1 MPIGKNAINRVKNNG
16 YSNVESKAP
25 DMENSVIAN
34 PDPQVVEKMVK
45 PVEEKT
51 AKKAPAKKPAAKK
64 APTKKEAAPVTKAPT
79 KKPAAKKAPTKKE
92 AAPVTEAPAKK
103 PAAKKAPAKK
113 TPANDGFKRVE
124 VGGQMPY
131 YLL

>member
-16 YSNVESKAP
+16 YSNVETSAP

-51 AKKAPAKKPAAKK
+51 AKKAPAKKTAAKK
-64 APTKKEAAPVTKAPT
+64 APA
-79 KKPAAKKAPTKKE
+79 
-92 AAPVTEAPAKK
+92 TE
-103 PAAKKAPAKK
+103 APAKK
-113 TPANDGFKRVE
+113 TPAKKPAVKKAPANEGFKRVE
-124 VGGQMPY
+124 VGNEMPY

>member
-16 YSNVESKAP
+16 YSNVETSAP

-34 PDPQVVEKMVK
+34 PDPQTVEKMIK

-51 AKKAPAKKPAAKK
+51 AKKAPAKK
-64 APTKKEAAPVTKAPT
+64 
-79 KKPAAKKAPTKKE
+79 
-92 AAPVTEAPAKK
+92 
-103 PAAKKAPAKK
+103 APAKK
-113 TPANDGFKRVE
+113 TETAPAQAPKKASTKKAPVKKATEIDGFKRVE
-124 VGGQMPY
+124 VGGDMPY

>member
-1 MPIGKNAINRVKNNG
+1 MPIGKNAIKRVKNNG
-16 YSNVESKAP
+16 YSNVETSAP

-51 AKKAPAKKPAAKK
+51 AKKAATKK
-64 APTKKEAAPVTKAPT
+64 AT
-79 KKPAAKKAPTKKE
+79 
-92 AAPVTEAPAKK
+92 
-103 PAAKKAPAKK
+103 AKKAPAKK
-113 TPANDGFKRVE
+113 EEATPVAEAPENKPAKKPAVKKAPVKDGFARVE
-124 VGGQMPY
+124 VGAQMPY

>member
-16 YSNVESKAP
+16 YSNVETSAP

-51 AKKAPAKKPAAKK
+51 AKKAPVKK
-64 APTKKEAAPVTKAPT
+64 APAKCEEAAPVAQAP
-79 KKPAAKKAPTKKE
+79 
-92 AAPVTEAPAKK
+92 
-103 PAAKKAPAKK
+103 KKAPAKK
-113 TPANDGFKRVE
+113 VAKKAPQKDGFERVE
-124 VGGQMPY
+124 VGSSMPY

>member
-1 MPIGKNAINRVKNNG
+1 MPIGTNAINRVKNNG
-16 YSNVESKAP
+16 YSNVETSAP

-51 AKKAPAKKPAAKK
+51 AKKAPAKKTTAKK
-64 APTKKEAAPVTKAPT
+64 AP
-79 KKPAAKKAPTKKE
+79 AKKAE
-92 AAPVTEAPAKK
+92 ATPAEAPAKK
-103 PAAKKAPAKK
+103 PAAKKAPA
-113 TPANDGFKRVE
+113 NDGFKRVE
-124 VGGQMPY
+124 VGNDMPY

>member
-51 AKKAPAKKPAAKK
+51 VKKTPAKKTASKKAPAKKAEAPTAETPAKK
-64 APTKKEAAPVTKAPT
+64 T
-79 KKPAAKKAPTKKE
+79 
-92 AAPVTEAPAKK
+92 PAKK
-103 PAAKKAPAKK
+103 PAVKKA
-113 TPANDGFKRVE
+113 PANDGFKRVE
-124 VGGQMPY
+124 VGNEMPY

>member
-16 YSNVESKAP
+16 YSNVETSAP

-51 AKKAPAKKPAAKK
+51 AKKAPAKKTTAKK
-64 APTKKEAAPVTKAPT
+64 AP
-79 KKPAAKKAPTKKE
+79 AKKAE
-92 AAPVTEAPAKK
+92 ATPAEAPAKK
-103 PAAKKAPAKK
+103 PAAKKAPA
-113 TPANDGFKRVE
+113 NDGFKRVE
-124 VGGQMPY
+124 VGNDMPY

>member
-1 MPIGKNAINRVKNNG
+1 MPIGKNAIKRVKNNG
-16 YSNVESKAP
+16 YSNVETSAP

-45 PVEEKT
+45 PVAEKTAKKAPAKKSTATKAT

-64 APTKKEAAPVTKAPT
+64 APEKE
-79 KKPAAKKAPTKKE
+79 
-92 AAPVTEAPAKK
+92 
-103 PAAKKAPAKK
+103 
-113 TPANDGFKRVE
+113 GFARVE
-124 VGGQMPY
+124 VGTDMPY

>member
-16 YSNVESKAP
+16 YSNVETKAP

-34 PDPQVVEKMVK
+34 PDPQVIEVLVK

-51 AKKAPAKKPAAKK
+51 A
-64 APTKKEAAPVTKAPT
+64 TKAPT
-79 KKPAAKKAPTKKE
+79 KKTPAKKAP
-92 AAPVTEAPAKK
+92 AQ
-103 PAAKKAPAKK
+103 AAKKAPAKK
-113 TPANDGFKRVE
+113 PTEKKTPEKDGFARVE
-124 VGGQMPY
+124 LGGRMPY

>member
-16 YSNVESKAP
+16 YSNVETSAP

-34 PDPQVVEKMVK
+34 PDKQVVEKMVK

-51 AKKAPAKKPAAKK
+51 AKKAPAKKTTAKK
-64 APTKKEAAPVTKAPT
+64 SPVKEEAPVA
-79 KKPAAKKAPTKKE
+79 
-92 AAPVTEAPAKK
+92 EAP
-103 PAAKKAPAKK
+103 AKKAPAKK
-113 TPANDGFKRVE
+113 CAAKKSPANDGFKRVE
-124 VGGQMPY
+124 VGNEMPY